1 MSSNTDKMKLREFLL
16 LAALFLMALA
26 FIFIAAIP
34 QLRNSVKE
42 AFSSSHRQV
51 LAKITGTLSADGPK
65 LTILKIKS
73 GDSIN
78 LEIFKHGEDD
88 SLEPFAKIP
97 LFNAKDAYLEVQG
110 NATNLSLT
118 DIDKNG
124 VMEIVA
130 PTYDDQMVPRL
141 NIFEYNPNSNS
152 FDRMN
157 APDNYVP

>member
-1 MSSNTDKMKLREFLL
+1 MISNADKTKSREILL
-16 LAALFLMALA
+16 IVALFLMALA
-26 FIFIAAIP
+26 FIIVAAVP
-34 QLRNSVKE
+34 HLRNSLKD
-42 AFSSSHRQV
+42 AFSDSHRQV
-51 LAKITGTLSADGPK
+51 LAKITGTISANGPK
-65 LTILKIKS
+65 LTILKIKV
-73 GDSIN
+73 GNEIN
-78 LEIFKHGEDD
+78 LEIFKHGEEN
-88 SLEPFAKIP
+88 SLELFAKIP

-141 NIFEYNPNSNS
+141 NIFEYNPNSDS

-157 APDNYVP
+157 APDDYVP